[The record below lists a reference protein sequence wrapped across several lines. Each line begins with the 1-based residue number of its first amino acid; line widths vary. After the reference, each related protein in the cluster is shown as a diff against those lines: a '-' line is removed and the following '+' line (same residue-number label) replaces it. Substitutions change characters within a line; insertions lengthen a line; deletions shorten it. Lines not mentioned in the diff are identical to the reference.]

1 VISAAPHLVRLENLG
16 PHAFAGWKRTTLD
29 RLPRFL
35 AGRSGSTRY
44 VVGRRVGLET
54 HVIDVHCTLPAGGKL
69 TLDLD
74 AAEIDSVFPAALP
87 DAGSFFG
94 GLPTIAGAP
103 MLLRALR
110 PDGAGWSAHFAAR
123 TGPMLHTDLW
133 LTWYPGQPWC
143 SGEVLVTAS
152 NPSVPDLFAEVPT
165 GFDLRFGSAIVA
177 VPGGTGPLIAAG
189 TKFADGQ
196 ARALPVTFLWYHQ
209 VKTAAELRS
218 FLVAKDLGLCAVG
231 VEKLLADGNP
241 SYPVSFNPRAWAA
254 PKLTPGFEA
263 LHSWA
268 PLTIGPAPNSTV
280 TGAQEEQVFT
290 RGEALL
296 PNGVGCELV
305 TYLAALRMA
314 ARPCQHLEADGSP
327 LDPAKHTNPRLLM
340 WDMRAHWHAG
350 VSPDRLGK
358 PRNLSP
364 EEIPGGFYGA
374 DVQHWLIATLTAGAR
389 YTGSP
394 VLQRLLANQAN
405 AYLLQRTS
413 EPSWSTSGNESAREV
428 GYEGIGVVHLWRDL
442 EDRQLAQRVVDRW
455 RERVLRIILPTWGA
469 KEWWDVRTDVS
480 ASVPFP
486 PGPIPW
492 QAALGTYGLDY
503 ACAIVGPAEGRALA
517 LRGAKRVLADC
528 WSWDGTRWA
537 EWDSFTLGTD
547 GTVTNKSTSGFFR
560 TAWLPCAVATVLRH
574 EPQNEK
580 ARAVWAQLLADTA
593 NGSRS
598 WLPPGVNQ

>member
-1 VISAAPHLVRLENLG
+1 VISAAPHTVRLENLG
-16 PHAFAGWKRTTLD
+16 PHAFTGWRRTTID

-69 TLDLD
+69 DLDLD

-189 TKFADGQ
+189 TRFADGQ

-231 VEKLLADGNP
+231 IEKLLADGNP
-241 SYPVSFNPRAWAA
+241 VYLPNYSARAWAA
-254 PKLTPGFEA
+254 PKVTPAVAA
-263 LHSWA
+263 LHTWEPA
-268 PLTIGPAPNSTV
+268 LCGPASASPSA
-280 TGAQEEQVFT
+280 GEQEDSCFT

-296 PNGVGCELV
+296 PNGLGCELV
-305 TYLAALRMA
+305 TYLSALKLA
-314 ARPCQHLEADGSP
+314 ARPCHHLEADGSP
-327 LDPAKHTNPRLLM
+327 LNPALHTSKPLIFWNARPHDGLWNL
-340 WDMRAHWHAG
+340 
-350 VSPDRLGK
+350 VDRLGK
-358 PRNLSP
+358 PRPLAGDAECSGWWGP
-364 EEIPGGFYGA
+364 
-374 DVQHWLIATLTAGAR
+374 DVEHAMFATLAAGAR

-394 VLQRLLANQAN
+394 
-405 AYLLQRTS
+405 LLQHMLAHLARIYPLQWTTTAG
-413 EPSWSTSGNESAREV
+413 WSNSQPFAARAVGWESILA
-428 GYEGIGVVHLWRDL
+428 VHLWREL
-442 EDRQLAQRVVDRW
+442 EDRTLAEKVRAHYVQRFNL
-455 RERVLRIILPTWGA
+455 VLEPKLGA
-469 KEWWDVRTDVS
+469 APGQWWDVRQDDPRLGTGARV
-480 ASVPFP
+480 
-486 PGPIPW
+486 IPW
-492 QAALGTYGLDY
+492 QQALGSYGLDL
-503 ACAIVGPAEGRALA
+503 ACAVFGLSRDIAL
-517 LRGAKRVLADC
+517 LGANQVLEDA
-528 WSWDGTRWA
+528 WRKDGERWVCCA
-537 EWDSFTLGTD
+537 SGLSPTAGDATFDESFNHYGMPL
-547 GTVTNKSTSGFFR
+547 
-560 TAWLPCAVATVLRH
+560 AACTVLRH
-574 EPQNEK
+574 EPDNE
-580 ARAVWAQLLADTA
+580 RALAVLAQVRASATEPKHTRWIA
-593 NGSRS
+593 
-598 WLPPGVNQ
+598 P